1 MYLDADGNLYVSGTI
16 TSGKGFSVVANEIRR
31 LSEKTA
37 DASRSTGDL
46 IGKTVDLMVQG
57 ANMAETTSGK
67 LRQTAKAALDA
78 ADRIQAISQ
87 ASSAQA
93 TAVVQL
99 RESIEQISGVV
110 QENSATAEESAAS
123 SEELTGQMQMLKKL
137 VSSFEYDA

>member
-1 MYLDADGNLYVSGTI
+1 MAAVT
-16 TSGKGFSVVANEIRR
+16 
-31 LSEKTA
+31 SEK
-37 DASRSTGDL
+37 L
-46 IGKTVDLMVQG
+46 GKT
-57 ANMAETTSGK
+57 
-67 LRQTAKAALDA
+67 AKSAQDA
-78 ADRIQAISQ
+78 ADRIQAISR
-87 ASSAQA
+87 ASNEQA